1 MPDPVPDPLPDP
13 TGIVDAPAP
22 VPATDAPWPAGTA
35 SRTAFRPTPGTAG
48 REDRDDDAGEPAD
61 PADAVC
67 AVVPGCGAPVPQ
79 EADDAGRRRRYARA
93 VQAKGR

>member
-1 MPDPVPDPLPDP
+1 MPDPVPDP

-48 REDRDDDAGEPAD
+48 REDRDDDAG
-61 PADAVC
+61 
-67 AVVPGCGAPVPQ
+67 
-79 EADDAGRRRRYARA
+79 RRRRYARA